1 LPTVLPYFLYSL
13 GILVREGSEA
23 LLVIVALLAAVREAG
38 QERRARDIYAGALL
52 AVGLSLAL
60 AWAVNHFI
68 ADDTSDTLEG
78 VFQLLAAA
86 TLFYVSSWLTARSQ
100 SDRWR
105 TFLHN
110 KVEASREISGPSIAL
125 GLTAFLAVMREGAET
140 IVFFQALLGGT
151 TEAVERHAVMAGLL
165 TGAIAL
171 GVIFLV
177 LRKAAFRIPLGS
189 FFTATSVLLYALAVI
204 FAGQG
209 IASFQESGVMR
220 ATFVDHV
227 PTVQVLGL
235 FPTVQTLA
243 AQAVVLGLAALALFA
258 PQGQPAHRVAPS
270 APVSRRTRAG
280 FAHDPRQ
287 ALSSSNDRGHW
298 CAAIRGRRLL
308 YLASSVALL
317 PEHRESC
324 TQLVVRNPHDA
335 ATRR

>member
-1 LPTVLPYFLYSL
+1 MPTVLPYFLYSL

-38 QERRARDIYAGALL
+38 QERRARDIYVGALL

-60 AWAVNHFI
+60 AWAVNHLI

-86 TLFYVSSWLTARSQ
+86 TLFYVSSWLTARGQ

-110 KVEASREISGPSIAL
+110 KVEASRDVAGPSIAL

-140 IVFFQALLGGT
+140 IVFFQALLGGA
-151 TEAVERHAVMAGLL
+151 TETVERHAVMAGLL

-227 PTVQVLGL
+227 PTIQVLGL

-243 AQAVVLGLAALALFA
+243 AQAVMLGLAALALFA
-258 PQGQPAHRVAPS
+258 PAGPRKRKHGERAGRGRQQGQPAHRVAS
-270 APVSRRTRAG
+270 ARVSGT
-280 FAHDPRQ
+280 HSRQ
-287 ALSSSNDRGHW
+287 GLSSSEDRG
-298 CAAIRGRRLL
+298 
-308 YLASSVALL
+308 
-317 PEHRESC
+317 
-324 TQLVVRNPHDA
+324 
-335 ATRR
+335 

>member
-1 LPTVLPYFLYSL
+1 MPTVLPYFFYSL

-38 QERRARDIYAGALL
+38 QERRARDIYVGALL

-60 AWAVNHFI
+60 AWAINHFI

-86 TLFYVSSWLTARSQ
+86 TLFYVSSWLTARGQ
-100 SDRWR
+100 NDRWR

-110 KVEASREISGPSIAL
+110 KVEASREVAGPSIAL

-140 IVFFQALLGGT
+140 IVFFQALLGGA
-151 TEAVERHAVMAGLL
+151 TETVERHAVMAGLL
-165 TGAIAL
+165 TGAVAL

-209 IASFQESGVMR
+209 IASFQESGVIR
-220 ATFVDHV
+220 ATFIDHV
-227 PTVQVLGL
+227 PTIQALGL

-243 AQAVVLGLAALALFA
+243 AQAVMLGLAALALFA
-258 PQGQPAHRVAPS
+258 PAGP
-270 APVSRRTRAG
+270 RRRSHG
-280 FAHDPRQ
+280 
-287 ALSSSNDRGHW
+287 
-298 CAAIRGRRLL
+298 
-308 YLASSVALL
+308 
-317 PEHRESC
+317 
-324 TQLVVRNPHDA
+324 DA
-335 ATRR
+335 AAAAASKVSPRIA

>member
-23 LLVIVALLAAVREAG
+23 LLVVVALLAAVREAG

-52 AVGLSLAL
+52 ALGLSLVL
-60 AWAVNHFI
+60 AWAVNHLI

-86 TLFYVSSWLTARSQ
+86 TLFYVSSWLTARGQ

-105 TFLHN
+105 TFLHD
-110 KVEASREISGPSIAL
+110 KVEASRDIAGPSIAL

-140 IVFFQALLGGT
+140 IVFFQALLGGA
-151 TEAVERHAVMAGLL
+151 TETAERHAVMAGLL
-165 TGAIAL
+165 AGALAL

-189 FFTATSVLLYALAVI
+189 FFTATSVLLYGLAVI
-204 FAGQG
+204 FVGQG
-209 IASFQESGVMR
+209 ISSFQESGVMR

-227 PTVQVLGL
+227 PTIQALGL

-243 AQAVVLGLAALALFA
+243 AQAAMLGLAALALFA
-258 PQGQPAHRVAPS
+258 PAGPRKRKHDDTSAAAGGKVSPRIAQPL
-270 APVSRRTRAG
+270 
-280 FAHDPRQ
+280 PR
-287 ALSSSNDRGHW
+287 
-298 CAAIRGRRLL
+298 
-308 YLASSVALL
+308 
-317 PEHRESC
+317 
-324 TQLVVRNPHDA
+324 
-335 ATRR
+335 